1 MINILV
7 NTILPIF
14 SIIFVGYLLKLK
26 KVIDPAFSRTAN
38 QIVFNVAIPAML
50 LNELAQA
57 SFRENFNLRAV
68 ICTLAALV
76 VVMLISL
83 VFCTVL
89 NVPHGRRGTFMH
101 SSFHGNLGY
110 MAYAIAYY
118 TLGESHF
125 ARMAILSSF
134 LMIGQ
139 NSLAVWALTTYSGM
153 QPREG
158 QIRNLIKLMLQNP
171 IILTMIV
178 GITWSALGLSIP
190 KPLQKG
196 LDILSGMAFPTA
208 LLLIGSS
215 LSFGA
220 FREMAREILGI
231 GFLKLLGLP
240 LAGYA
245 LMRAAGVPDILT
257 LPAMILL
264 GSPPATVTYVMATE
278 LGGDPELAATS
289 VSLFTLA
296 SAFSYTLILW
306 MFS

>member
-26 KVIDPAFSRTAN
+26 KIIDPAFSRTAN

-68 ICTLAALV
+68 ICTLVALV
-76 VVMLISL
+76 VVMGVSF
-83 VFCTVL
+83 VFCLVL
-89 NVPHGRRGTFMH
+89 NVPRSRRGTFLH

-139 NSLAVWALTTYSGM
+139 NSLAVWALTTFSETH
-153 QPREG
+153 PRQG
-158 QIRNLIKLMLQNP
+158 QIRNLIKLMLRNP

-178 GITWSALGLSIP
+178 GITWSALGFPIP

-220 FREMAREILGI
+220 FREMAMEIVGI
-231 GFLKLLGLP
+231 GFLKLFGLP
-240 LAGYA
+240 LTGYL
-245 LMRAAGVPDILT
+245 LMMVAGVPDILT

-264 GSPPATVTYVMATE
+264 GSPPATVTYIMATE

>member
-83 VFCTVL
+83 LFCTAM
-89 NVPHGRRGTFMH
+89 NVPRSRRGTFLH

-153 QPREG
+153 QPRQG

-178 GITWSALGLSIP
+178 GITWSALGFAIP

-220 FREMAREILGI
+220 FRELATEILGI
-231 GFLKLLGLP
+231 GFLKLIGLP
-240 LAGYA
+240 LTGYA
-245 LMRAAGVPDILT
+245 LMMAAGVPDILT

-264 GSPPATVTYVMATE
+264 GSPPATVTYIMATE